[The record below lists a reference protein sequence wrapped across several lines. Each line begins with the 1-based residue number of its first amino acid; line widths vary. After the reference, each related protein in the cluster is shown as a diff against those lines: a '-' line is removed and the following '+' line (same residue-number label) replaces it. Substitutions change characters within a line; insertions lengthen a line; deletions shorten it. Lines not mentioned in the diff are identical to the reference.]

1 MMTSSEW
8 LDAVQE
14 ELSKQYLKVVELQT
28 ENEKLKT
35 ILKEARNKLADCLFK
50 LYDENG
56 HSYITLEQELQNI
69 LPKIDGV
76 LK

>member
-1 MMTSSEW
+1 MNEIEMIE
-8 LDAVQE
+8 AVQK
-14 ELSKQYLKVVELQT
+14 ELSKQYLEVSRLEH